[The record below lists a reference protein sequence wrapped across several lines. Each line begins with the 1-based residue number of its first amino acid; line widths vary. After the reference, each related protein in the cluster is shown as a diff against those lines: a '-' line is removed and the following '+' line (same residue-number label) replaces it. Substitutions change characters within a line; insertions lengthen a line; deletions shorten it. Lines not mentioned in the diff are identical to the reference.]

1 MFQIHV
7 GRKTDAPRALP
18 DIAFRW
24 LDGRGRGHSRRRGN
38 WSALLR
44 DRDARRIRA
53 DAKRIRA
60 DARRIRADAK
70 RLVKQ
75 RQDAG
80 ALRLF
85 SLPAIPNESARRT
98 STMRRLATVLILAA
112 GAAALVRITVVP
124 WARSWGRVAD
134 DSGPL
139 PGDDL
144 VDEATAIE
152 TRGIDINATPDEVW
166 PWLVQMGYGRAGWYS
181 YDALDMNM
189 PSTKVIRPELA
200 ELKVGDVMPTHPG
213 GGFLVRV
220 LDAPKALV
228 LYSDTELVRTQAEEA
243 DADEAVAGPVNI
255 RATGC
260 LPGECAARGLRRLV
274 GVRSRADGQRHDPP
288 DRALPRSVRGGR
300 SALARRHDAGH
311 GLRGVRDDAQAD
323 ARHPGARRALGP
335 CPPGARRAGGRFLIL
350 A

>member
-60 DARRIRADAK
+60 DAK

-85 SLPAIPNESARRT
+85 SLPPIPNESTRRT
-98 STMRRLATVLILAA
+98 STMRRLATVLILVA
-112 GAAALVRITVVP
+112 GAAALVRFAVVP
-124 WARSWGRVAD
+124 WAQNWGRRVD

-152 TRGIDINATPDEVW
+152 TRSIDINATPEEIW
-166 PWLVQMGYGRAGWYS
+166 PWLAQMGYGRAGWYS

-189 PSTKVIRPELA
+189 PSTKGIRPELVD
-200 ELKVGDVMPTHPG
+200 LKVGDVMPTHPA

-228 LYSDTELVRTQAEEA
+228 LYLDTELVRRQAEEA
-243 DADEAVAGPVNI
+243 EADEAAAGPVNI
-255 RATGC
+255 RATGA
-260 LPGECAARGLRRLV
+260 LMENAQPADFEASWAFVLEPTASGTTRLIERFRVRFGADDRPWLGFTMPVMGFGVFVMMRKQMLGIRERAERSTRAHQVPVELAAA
-274 GVRSRADGQRHDPP
+274 S
-288 DRALPRSVRGGR
+288 
-300 SALARRHDAGH
+300 
-311 GLRGVRDDAQAD
+311 
-323 ARHPGARRALGP
+323 
-335 CPPGARRAGGRFLIL
+335 
-350 A
+350 

>member
-1 MFQIHV
+1 MLNIHI
-7 GRKTDAPRALP
+7 GRKADPPRALP
-18 DIAFRW
+18 DIAFRL
-24 LDGRGRGHSRRRGN
+24 LDGRGRGHSRRSGN
-38 WSALLR
+38 LSALLR

-53 DAKRIRA
+53 DARRIRA

-124 WARSWGRVAD
+124 WARSWGRIAD
-134 DSGPL
+134 DSGAL

-189 PSTKVIRPELA
+189 PSTEVIRPELA
-200 ELKVGDVMPTHPG
+200 ELKVGEVMPTHPG

-228 LYSDTELVRTQAEEA
+228 LYSDTELVRAQAEES

-255 RATGC
+255 RATGAF
-260 LPGECAARGLRRLV
+260 LENAQPADFAASWAFVLEPTASGTTRLV
-274 GVRSRADGQRHDPP
+274 ERFRIRFGADDRPWLGVTMPVMGFGVFVMMRKQMLGIKERAE
-288 DRALPRSVRGGR
+288 R
-300 SALARRHDAGH
+300 SARARQVPVELAA
-311 GLRGVRDDAQAD
+311 AS
-323 ARHPGARRALGP
+323 
-335 CPPGARRAGGRFLIL
+335 
-350 A
+350 